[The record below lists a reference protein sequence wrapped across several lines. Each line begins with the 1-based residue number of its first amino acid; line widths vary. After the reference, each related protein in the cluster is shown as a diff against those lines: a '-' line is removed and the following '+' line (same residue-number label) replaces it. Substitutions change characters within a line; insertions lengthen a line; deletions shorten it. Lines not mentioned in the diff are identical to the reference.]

1 MTKTN
6 IMKSNFFFLAVLMFL
21 SCDNETIGDVIG
33 EASAPNASVF
43 SDVSSLIQDLK
54 SESQTFDISDQT
66 IPSTIIGQGGTII
79 DFAANSFTDSAGNAV
94 TSGIVILLDEYLS
107 LAEMMK
113 NNIQT
118 LSNGQLLVTGGSF
131 NLAATDNNNNPLTIN
146 PGSINSQLPIL
157 TDITGFESGMSLFVG
172 ETNTINGT
180 EQINWTQGNNN
191 EFWLNEGF
199 MNFYG
204 IDLGLSNCDVL
215 YEMAGEDGTQFSVY
229 VENNTT
235 PSNYM
240 IWMFINDF
248 PSVISISS
256 PTDDG
261 LGVKTYDGS
270 IPVGLNAT
278 ILAIGVDDDNYLK
291 FGTLDVDV
299 LGDDNFTVTVDYG
312 TTENLSALIDQLG
325 G

>member
-79 DFAANSFTDSAGNAV
+79 DFAANSFTDSDGNAV

-172 ETNTINGT
+172 ETNTINGI

>member
-21 SCDNETIGDVIG
+21 SCDNETIGGVIG

-79 DFAANSFTDSAGNAV
+79 DFAANSFTDSDGNAV

-172 ETNTINGT
+172 ETNTINGI

>member
-79 DFAANSFTDSAGNAV
+79 DFAANSFTDSDGNAV

>member
-1 MTKTN
+1 MIKTN

-21 SCDNETIGDVIG
+21 SCDNETIGGVIG

-79 DFAANSFTDSAGNAV
+79 DFAANSFTDSDGNAV

-278 ILAIGVDDDNYLK
+278 ILAIGVDGDSYLK

-312 TTENLSALIDQLG
+312 TTVNLSALIDQLG

>member
-1 MTKTN
+1 MIKTN

>member
-21 SCDNETIGDVIG
+21 SCDNETIGGVIG

-79 DFAANSFTDSAGNAV
+79 DFAANSFTDSDGNAV

-312 TTENLSALIDQLG
+312 TTVNLSALIDQLG

>member
-21 SCDNETIGDVIG
+21 SCDNETIGGVIG

-172 ETNTINGT
+172 ETNTINGI
-180 EQINWTQGNNN
+180 EQINWLKEITT
-191 EFWLNEGF
+191 
-199 MNFYG
+199 NFG
-204 IDLGLSNCDVL
+204 
-215 YEMAGEDGTQFSVY
+215 
-229 VENNTT
+229 
-235 PSNYM
+235 
-240 IWMFINDF
+240 
-248 PSVISISS
+248 
-256 PTDDG
+256 
-261 LGVKTYDGS
+261 
-270 IPVGLNAT
+270 
-278 ILAIGVDDDNYLK
+278 
-291 FGTLDVDV
+291 
-299 LGDDNFTVTVDYG
+299 
-312 TTENLSALIDQLG
+312 
-325 G
+325 

>member
-1 MTKTN
+1 MIKTN

-21 SCDNETIGDVIG
+21 SCDNETIGGVIG

-79 DFAANSFTDSAGNAV
+79 DFAANSFTDSDGNAV

-248 PSVISISS
+248 PSEQKY
-256 PTDDG
+256 
-261 LGVKTYDGS
+261 L
-270 IPVGLNAT
+270 IPN
-278 ILAIGVDDDNYLK
+278 I
-291 FGTLDVDV
+291 
-299 LGDDNFTVTVDYG
+299 
-312 TTENLSALIDQLG
+312 
-325 G
+325 